1 MNKLVCPVAKMEK
14 LLVATDGSI
23 FSESAIREA
32 INLARICS
40 SKLIAVSVVKTS
52 HEFED
57 LVPQVFEKAEKE
69 VSEHLESIKSRA
81 SKEGVDCEIVI
92 HRGEEPFQDI
102 VNDAAKNQV
111 DMIIIGTHGRTGLK
125 RLMMGSVTAR
135 VIGHAP
141 FRSEEPFQDIVND
154 AAKNQVDMIIIGT
167 HGRTGLK
174 RLMMGSVTARVIGH
188 APCNVLVVP
197 LHAKVDCRNIL
208 IATDGSRYSDAA
220 ASEAIGIAKRWG
232 GSLLVIS
239 VALSDKEI
247 ILPEDDE
254 EMILAKDN
262 VKKIVGL
269 AKKEGVKTEGLTAIG
284 KPYEAI
290 VETAKQKHADLI
302 VVGSHGR
309 TGLDRLLMGSVT
321 ERVIGHSESAV
332 LIVKA

>member
-1 MNKLVCPVAKMEK
+1 MNGQICPEEKMEK

-32 INLARICS
+32 INLARTCS

-52 HEFED
+52 PEFED
-57 LVPQVFEKAEKE
+57 LVPQVAEKAENRIR
-69 VSEHLESIKSRA
+69 EHLESVKSRA
-81 SKEGVDCEIVI
+81 SKEDVDCEIVI

-102 VNDAAKNQV
+102 VNEAEKN
-111 DMIIIGTHGRTGLK
+111 R
-125 RLMMGSVTAR
+125 
-135 VIGHAP
+135 
-141 FRSEEPFQDIVND
+141 
-154 AAKNQVDMIIIGT
+154 VDMIIIGT

-197 LHAKVDCRNIL
+197 LHAKVECRNIL
-208 IATDGSRYSDAA
+208 VATDGSRYSDAA
-220 ASEAIGIAKRWG
+220 ASEAIGIAKRCG
-232 GSLLVIS
+232 GSLIVIS

-262 VKKIVGL
+262 VKKIVEL
-269 AKKEGVKTEGLTAIG
+269 AEKEGVKTEGLTAIG
-284 KPYEAI
+284 KQYEAI
-290 VETAKQKHADLI
+290 VETSKQKHADLI

-321 ERVIGHSESAV
+321 ERVIGHSEVAV
-332 LIVKA
+332 LVVKA